1 MQRRAVLRWT
11 VGLTGVG
18 LTGCLGSVSDG
29 GESYGDFFADV
40 DNYDGEIDRTNT
52 DRPVVRV
59 GTKANGGY
67 FGFDPPAIVVTPETT
82 VVWEWTGKGGRHNV
96 VARSEAFSSKF
107 ATETGFTYER
117 SISATGVYPY
127 YCKPHRSV
135 GMKGGVRV
143 ETA

>member
-11 VGLTGVG
+11 VGLTSVG
-18 LTGCLGSVSDG
+18 LTGCVGNSSDG
-29 GESYGDFFADV
+29 ENTYGDFFADV
-40 DNYDGEIDRTNT
+40 DNYDGERDRRDS

-59 GTKANGGY
+59 GTKANGGH

-82 VVWEWTGKGGRHNV
+82 VVWKWTGNGGRHNV
-96 VARSEAFSSKF
+96 VEQSDAFASKF
-107 ATETGFTYER
+107 ATEAGFTYER
-117 SISATGVYPY
+117 TIANTGVYPY